1 MSPVVKKMP
10 SFACFGKNCTFTA
23 SAPTEAELMT
33 KIVEHAKTV
42 HKMDPMPPEIMAKV
56 KAAIKK

>member
-1 MSPVVKKMP
+1 MP
-10 SFACFGKNCTFTA
+10 SFKCIAKTCPFEA
-23 SAPTEAELMT
+23 SADTEAELMK

-42 HKMDPMPPEIMAKV
+42 HKMDPMPPDILAKV